1 MNSEPE
7 STAREPLAVLRSG
20 VPIVILLTLL
30 GAAVALALSLRQES
44 LYRSTATVFVS
55 TNSINTITGSVAL
68 LSTDPQRVLSTQA
81 EVADLPE
88 VARIAARSSTI
99 EVTPER
105 LSAETQITPAE
116 GADSLTFT
124 LTDSNP
130 ERAQAFADA
139 YALGYVRYQDTQE
152 REAQEELQQ
161 RIDELRA
168 EGGPET
174 ATAIADLLDRG
185 GTGTGQTGGNAT
197 TIGQPAAAGEK
208 IQPEPT
214 KDAILGGV
222 IGLVLG
228 ISLVFVRDALNTR
241 VRTAEEV
248 EERLGLP
255 LLGRIP
261 PPDRRGERELDVL
274 SRPHSSQAEAYR
286 LLATNMELVNLDRG
300 AKSIMITS
308 PLHSEGKS
316 LTAASLGVCFARRGY
331 QVVIVEADVR
341 RPVLAGL
348 FDLGER
354 AGLSDVVL
362 GVAKL
367 EDALATIELPA
378 EEHPPD
384 DERGARLTNG
394 AGPAAG
400 RLEVLVAGPTPP
412 SPPEFLKTQAVTG
425 VLSQLTKR
433 ADLVLIDTPPIL
445 GLSDVP
451 TLIGSA
457 PIDCVAVGIRVG
469 TTGRRTVN
477 ELRRVLESA
486 PVVKLGFFATGT
498 REETESRYAYGY
510 GYRADRGKRRRRVL
524 SRSRDR

>member
-1 MNSEPE
+1 MNSESSE

-20 VPIVILLTLL
+20 LPVVIVLTLF
-30 GAAVALALSLRQES
+30 AAAIALALSLRQES

-55 TNSINTITGSVAL
+55 TNSINTVTGSIGL
-68 LSTDPQRVLSTQA
+68 LSSDPQRVLSTQA
-81 EVADLPE
+81 EVASLPE
-88 VARIAARSSTI
+88 VARIAAKSSPI

-105 LSAETQITPAE
+105 LSAATEITPADD
-116 GADSLTFT
+116 ADSLTFT
-124 LTDSNP
+124 ATDSDP
-130 ERAQAFADA
+130 DRARRFADA
-139 YALGYVRYQDTQE
+139 YAVGYVRYQDIQE
-152 REAQEELQQ
+152 REAQEELQR

-174 ATAIADLLDRG
+174 GAAISDLLNRA
-185 GTGTGQTGGNAT
+185 GTGADQTGGSNT
-197 TIGQPAAAGEK
+197 LGQPATAGEK

-214 KDAILGGV
+214 KDTVLGGV

-228 ISLVFVRDALNTR
+228 ISLVFARDALNTR
-241 VRTAEEV
+241 VRTGEEV

-261 PPDRRGERELDVL
+261 PPDRRGQRELDVL
-274 SRPHSSQAEAYR
+274 ARPHTSQAEAYR

-300 AKSIMITS
+300 AKSIMVTS

-316 LTAASLGVCFARRGY
+316 LTTASLGVCFARRGY
-331 QVVIVEADVR
+331 HVVVLEADVR
-341 RPVLAGL
+341 RPVLADL
-348 FDLGER
+348 FDLDER

-362 GVAKL
+362 GAGKL
-367 EDALATIELPA
+367 EDALASIELPV

-384 DERGARLTNG
+384 DERGARFTNG
-394 AGPAAG
+394 AGPGAG
-400 RLEVLVAGPTPP
+400 RLEVLVAGPAPP
-412 SPPEFLKTQAVTG
+412 SPPEFLKTQAVAG
-425 VLSQLTKR
+425 VLSQLTER

-457 PIDCVAVGIRVG
+457 PIDCVAVAVRVG
-469 TTGRRTVN
+469 TTGRRTVT

-498 REETESRYAYGY
+498 RGEAESRYAYGY
-510 GYRADRGKRRRRVL
+510 GYRQEQRSRARRVL
-524 SRSRDR
+524 SRSKDR

>member
-1 MNSEPE
+1 MNSEPPE
-7 STAREPLAVLRSG
+7 STAREPLAVLRGG

-55 TNSINTITGSVAL
+55 TNSINTVTGSIAL
-68 LSTDPQRVLSTQA
+68 LSSDPQRVLATQA
-81 EVADLPE
+81 EVASLPE
-88 VARIAARSSTI
+88 VARIAARSSAI

-105 LSAETQITPAE
+105 LSAETQITPASD
-116 GADSLTFT
+116 ADSLSFT
-124 LTDSNP
+124 VTDSDAD
-130 ERAQAFADA
+130 RARRFADA
-139 YALGYVRYQDTQE
+139 YALGYVRYQDIQE
-152 REAQEELQQ
+152 REAQAELQR

-174 ATAIADLLDRG
+174 GAAISELLDRA
-185 GTGTGQTGGNAT
+185 GTGGDQTGGNT
-197 TIGQPAAAGEK
+197 TLGQPAAAGEK

-214 KDAILGGV
+214 KDAVLGGV
-222 IGLVLG
+222 IGLILG

-261 PPDRRGERELDVL
+261 APDRRGEHELDVL
-274 SRPHSSQAEAYR
+274 TRPHTSQAEAYR

-300 AKSIMITS
+300 AKAIMITS

-316 LTAASLGVCFARRGY
+316 LTTASLGVCFARRGY
-331 QVVIVEADVR
+331 HVVIVEADVR

-362 GVAKL
+362 GAEKL
-367 EDALATIELPA
+367 EDALASIELPI
-378 EEHPPD
+378 EEQPPD
-384 DERGARLTNG
+384 EEGGARFTNG

-400 RLEVLVAGPTPP
+400 RLEVLVAGPAPP
-412 SPPEFLKTQAVTG
+412 SPPEFLKTQAVAG
-425 VLSQLTKR
+425 VLSHVTKR

-445 GLSDVP
+445 SLSDVP

-457 PIDCVAVGIRVG
+457 PIDCVAVAVRVG
-469 TTGRRTVN
+469 TTGRRTVS

-498 REETESRYAYGY
+498 HEETENRYAYGY
-510 GYRADRGKRRRRVL
+510 GYRPARGRRRRRVL